1 MKFSNHEP
9 EGASFQIA
17 PMIDI
22 VFLLL
27 IFFILTWNVAK
38 QDVEANKEIELPTSE
53 EGITTNSYDHAMVIE
68 VYNDGKLQIGQK
80 EYTQET
86 ITALMDQTQRLV
98 PDKPITIWADKNATI
113 EQAFDIFNIC
123 KAEGLSNVT
132 IAAKQQA
139 K

>member
-86 ITALMDQTQRLV
+86 ITALMDQTQRLF

>member
-80 EYTQET
+80 EYTKET
-86 ITALMDQTQRLV
+86 ITALMDQTQRLF